1 MGNINWVVV
10 GGLAVALVVI
20 FMLNQQSKKG
30 KK

>member
-30 KK
+30 NK

>member
-1 MGNINWVVV
+1 MGHVNWAVI

>member
-10 GGLAVALVVI
+10 GGLVVALVVI